1 MHPLAIILSIAFAQ
15 TCFAQTVYTP
25 AGSYQVTHSVTL
37 ANAAGA
43 EVWIPVPIDAP
54 GQRIESLKVEPEGAE
69 LLADDTGQ
77 TKIAR
82 LIAGREV
89 QDAKL
94 SVSYTVHCERP
105 DFDKTALAQLEPG
118 PYDTTGPDYSLYTTP
133 QSRLECDDP
142 RIAEVAKGFTSEANP
157 YRRAWAI
164 YSYVIDR
171 CSYSD
176 TPGRGALPM
185 LQSAIGCCAD
195 YSNLFVT
202 LCRATGIPAREC
214 SGFTVKGT
222 GTWHS
227 WAEFY
232 IPQVGWIPCDPQAGD
247 GPLES
252 RQAAFAGLVGPDCVA
267 LAKQHDI
274 TITRDGRSRTAP
286 VIQDSMIWGGGRSQS
301 ILNVVDVSPSH
312 YGVLLTAGTQSDLQ
326 LDLKKDALVA
336 ACEAARAEGRA
347 CLSVAMQPRQGKI
360 VYAAAFGPDEHDG
373 RWQLYPEMTRAQYD
387 ALLQQAASARVMP
400 VSLASCHTDAGPLF
414 TAVLADDEGRAWQAL
429 TALPQ
434 AEFMTQVQSLVRA
447 GKCPVVLASHD
458 DRTDF
463 ICSAI
468 FSDLTPG
475 TGLSAHICAPEGQ
488 FLSELERYEAEG
500 HFPSPIAAAGKYPP
514 CYTVVALKGVQA
526 PAWDV
531 VTDVTA
537 ETLAELKADWQARAY
552 GVHSVWAY

>member
-1 MHPLAIILSIAFAQ
+1 MHLLAIILSIAFAQ
-15 TCFAQTVYTP
+15 ASHAQIAYTP
-25 AGSYQVTHSVTL
+25 AGTYQVTHSVTL
-37 ANAAGA
+37 ANAGGA
-43 EVWIPVPIDAP
+43 EVWVPVPVDGP
-54 GQRIESLKVEPEGAE
+54 GQRIEGLKVEPEGAE
-69 LLADDTGQ
+69 LLDDDTGQ
-77 TKIAR
+77 TRIAR
-82 LIAGREV
+82 LILGREV

-94 SVSYTVHCERP
+94 TVSYAVHCERP

-118 PYDTTGPDYSLYTTP
+118 PYDTNSPEYRAYTTS

-142 RIAEVAKGFTSEANP
+142 RIVEVAKGFTSEVNP

-176 TPGRGALPM
+176 APGRGALPM
-185 LQSAIGCCAD
+185 LQTKVGCCAD
-195 YSNLFVT
+195 YSNLFVAI
-202 LCRATGIPAREC
+202 CRATGIPAREC

-247 GPLES
+247 GPPES

-274 TITRDGRSRTAP
+274 TITRGGRPRTAP

-301 ILNVVDVSPSH
+301 ILNVVDISPCH

-326 LDLKKDALVA
+326 LDLTKEALIA
-336 ACEAARAEGRA
+336 ASEAARADGRA
-347 CLSVAMQPRQGKI
+347 CLSVAMQPRQGTI
-360 VYAAAFGPDEHDG
+360 VYAAAFGPDKHGG
-373 RWQLYPEMTRAQYD
+373 RWQLYPEMARAQYD
-387 ALLQQAASARVMP
+387 ALLHQAGSARVMP

-414 TAVLADDEGRAWQAL
+414 TAVLADDGGRAWQAL

-434 AEFMTQVQSLVRA
+434 GEFMTRVQSLVKA
-447 GKCPVVLASHD
+447 GKCPAVLACHD
-458 DRTDF
+458 DRTDCV
-463 ICSAI
+463 CSAV
-468 FSDLTPG
+468 FVDLTPG

-514 CYTVVALKGVQA
+514 SYTVVALKGVQA

-531 VTDVTA
+531 VTDIAA
-537 ETLAELKADWQARAY
+537 ETLEELRADWQARGY
-552 GVHSVWAY
+552 GVQSIWAY